1 MGTTVRPESH
11 FPKEGKNVRRKT
23 HDARFMLAEIGGNA
37 FGVGTDTSG
46 KEEEEEEERGTL
58 GWSSHITLPGPTPV
72 RPSETILATLNA
84 LMVECTESRGGLAD
98 RRGRGRQ

>member
-1 MGTTVRPESH
+1 MGTAVRTESH
-11 FPKEGKNVRRKT
+11 FPHDEKKVRR
-23 HDARFMLAEIGGNA
+23 DARFMLAEIGGNA

-46 KEEEEEEERGTL
+46 KEEEGERHSRVVKPHYLTMPD
-58 GWSSHITLPGPTPV
+58 SRPSV

-98 RRGRGRQ
+98 RRGRGRQQ